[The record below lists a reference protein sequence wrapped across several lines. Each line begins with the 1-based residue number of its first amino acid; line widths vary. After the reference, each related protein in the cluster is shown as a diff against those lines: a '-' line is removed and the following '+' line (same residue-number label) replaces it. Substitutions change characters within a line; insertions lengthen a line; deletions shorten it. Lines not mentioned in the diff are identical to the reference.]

1 MDTALARQRV
11 AAHGV
16 GTSGEGMGMGNDA
29 GPDPDPL
36 AAAPGI
42 RTARPA
48 DLDSILVMIRELA
61 DYEKLSH
68 AVLFDRAVMDRHL
81 FGERPYA
88 EVLIA
93 ESHDRS
99 GAATTVGFAL
109 FFHSF
114 STFVGMPGIY
124 LEDLFVRP
132 AFRGQGHGQRLFTA
146 VAGLAVQRGCGRLEW
161 SVLDWNEPAIG
172 FYRRMGA
179 VALDDWTMFRL
190 AGDALRA
197 CAL

>member
-1 MDTALARQRV
+1 MGTA
-11 AAHGV
+11 V
-16 GTSGEGMGMGNDA
+16 GSGSQPQGMR
-29 GPDPDPL
+29 PEVRP
-36 AAAPGI
+36 
-42 RTARPA
+42 ARPG
-48 DLDSILVMIRELA
+48 DLEHILLMIRELA
-61 DYEKLSH
+61 EYEKLTH
-68 AVLFDRAVMDRHL
+68 AVQFDREAMARHL

-93 ESHDRS
+93 ESHADT
-99 GAATTVGFAL
+99 GVATTVGFAL

-114 STFVGMPGIY
+114 STFVGKPGIY

-179 VALDDWTMFRL
+179 TALDDWTMFRL
-190 AGDALRA
+190 TGEALRA
-197 CAL
+197 CGGGS